1 MTQIE
6 QLNQTIET
14 RDLTYKKRLEDMEG
28 KCGKEKRK
36 RQQLELELGWSTNK
50 IKEQLREIQKLKQSM
65 IGKANAKGNHVH
77 EDKEKEKQDYLTP
90 GKEGLRKL

>member
-36 RQQLELELGWSTNK
+36 R
-50 IKEQLREIQKLKQSM
+50 
-65 IGKANAKGNHVH
+65 
-77 EDKEKEKQDYLTP
+77 
-90 GKEGLRKL
+90 

>member
-36 RQQLELELGWSTNK
+36 REQLELELGWSTNK

-65 IGKANAKGNHVH
+65 IGKANTKVNHAH
-77 EDKEKEKQDYLTP
+77 EDKEKDKQDYLTP